1 MTSAFSRQMWNSKT
15 VSVLPAPREIAGRSM
30 DGNFSAGKVLA
41 VQIRNS
47 KTVSVLPAP
56 REIAGRSMDGN
67 FSAGKVLAVQ
77 IRNSRLERKEHGI

>member
-1 MTSAFSRQMWNSKT
+1 MASALSGQMW
-15 VSVLPAPREIAGRSM
+15 
-30 DGNFSAGKVLA
+30 
-41 VQIRNS
+41 NS

>member
-1 MTSAFSRQMWNSKT
+1 MASAFSRQMWNSKT

-41 VQIRNS
+41 VR
-47 KTVSVLPAP
+47 
-56 REIAGRSMDGN
+56 
-67 FSAGKVLAVQ
+67 

>member
-1 MTSAFSRQMWNSKT
+1 MASAFSR
-15 VSVLPAPREIAGRSM
+15 
-30 DGNFSAGKVLA
+30 
-41 VQIRNS
+41 QIRNS